1 MFQKA
6 MMKTPEQGTD
16 SGFIERLL
24 EGNFKVMDGMGNRTM
39 VPFLQD
45 VVRFD
50 GLVGSLAGR

>member
-1 MFQKA
+1 